1 MTRIACALGSIFAV
15 VAFAGGARADE
26 ERPIQVGAVLGYA
39 FPAGSLE
46 RGSRTSDVT
55 FSAPFIAVDGA
66 YRVSRA
72 WSVGAAFSYGVAI
85 PKLCVSSSDC
95 TSSLGHD
102 ETLALLGR
110 WHVGQWGPFAPT
122 VDAQLGYEWLG
133 TSLSDNGAK
142 SARSYR
148 GFAGALAADAMFNLS
163 SRIALG
169 LRMELRTGVFHRA
182 AIVASGVDASG
193 PTDGSALHLWPALGA
208 RAVATF

>member
-1 MTRIACALGSIFAV
+1 MTRTACTLGAMLIFA
-15 VAFAGGARADE
+15 ALARHARADE
-26 ERPIQVGAVLGYA
+26 ERRIEVGTALGYA

-55 FSAPFIAVDGA
+55 SGVPLLELDGA

-72 WSVGAAFSYGVAI
+72 WSVGAALSYGVAI
-85 PKLCVSSSDC
+85 PKLCATSSDC

-110 WHVGQWGPFAPT
+110 WHVGQWGRFAPT

-133 TSLSDNGAK
+133 TSLSDNAAK

-148 GFAGALAADAMFNLS
+148 GFAGELAANAMLDVS
-163 SRIALG
+163 STIAIG
-169 LRMELRTGVFHRA
+169 LRMELRGGVFHHA
-182 AIVASGVDASG
+182 AVVASGVDASA
-193 PTDGSALHLWPALGA
+193 PTDGSALHLWPALGV
-208 RAVATF
+208 RAAATF

>member
-1 MTRIACALGSIFAV
+1 MTRTACALGSLLAV
-15 VAFAGGARADE
+15 VAFASGVSADE
-26 ERPIQVGAVLGYA
+26 KRRIQVGALLGYA
-39 FPAGSLE
+39 FSAGSLE

-55 FSAPFIAVDGA
+55 FGAPFIAVDGA
-66 YRVSRA
+66 YRLSPA

-85 PKLCVSSSDC
+85 PKLCVTSSDC

-110 WHVGQWGPFAPT
+110 WHVGQWGLFAPT
-122 VDAQLGYEWLG
+122 VDAHLGYEWLG
-133 TSLSDNGAK
+133 TSLSDSGAK

-148 GFAGALAADAMFNLS
+148 GFAGALAADAMFNRS
-163 SRIALG
+163 SRIALD

-193 PTDGSALHLWPALGA
+193 PTDGNTLHLWPALGA
-208 RAVATF
+208 RAVVTF